1 MVRAGANGWRRMLAR
16 YRYVSV
22 VLAAGVALLG
32 SACFGGDDSEVT
44 VTVDGVP
51 LTPVVA
57 TAAPTASPP
66 AGLVEFTPT
75 PPPSLLDPDDL
86 HGFTFPFEGGCLPS
100 NPRVM
105 PNAPRE
111 YRNGFHEGVDFYN
124 LDVCVT
130 IDRGVPVVAM
140 FDGVVVRVDHD
151 YVEITAQQVV
161 ELAAK
166 TAEQGFSDEQTLDTY
181 RGRQVWIDHG
191 SGIVS
196 LYAHLDTVDAALFV
210 GGTISAGDTI
220 GTIGE
225 SGTPEV
231 VTAPGTQYHLHAEV
245 RVAGI
250 FLGDGLDAEQARAA
264 WERLFEQDEPP
275 EE

>member
-1 MVRAGANGWRRMLAR
+1 MLAR

-22 VLAAGVALLG
+22 VLAAGAALLG
-32 SACFGGDDSEVT
+32 SACFGGGDREVT

-51 LTPVVA
+51 LTPTVA
-57 TAAPTASPP
+57 TAAPTALPT
-66 AGLVEFTPT
+66 AEAVEFAPT
-75 PPPSLLDPDDL
+75 PPPSRLDPDDL

-130 IDRGVPVVAM
+130 IGRGVTVVAM

-151 YVEITAQQVV
+151 YIEITAQQVV
-161 ELAAK
+161 DLAAK

-191 SGIVS
+191 SGVVS
-196 LYAHLDTVDAALFV
+196 RYAHLDTVDAALFV
-210 GGTISAGDTI
+210 GGAVSAGDAI

-225 SGTPEV
+225 SGTPET
-231 VTAPGTQYHLHAEV
+231 VTDPGTEYHLHAEV
-245 RVAGI
+245 RVGET
-250 FLGDGLDAEQARAA
+250 FLGDGLNPDQARAA